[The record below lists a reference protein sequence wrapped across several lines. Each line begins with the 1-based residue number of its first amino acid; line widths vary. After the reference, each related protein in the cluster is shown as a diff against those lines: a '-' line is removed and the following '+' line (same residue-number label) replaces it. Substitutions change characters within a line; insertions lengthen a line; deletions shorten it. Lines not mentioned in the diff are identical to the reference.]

1 MSPLLSSR
9 LGSRLGAG
17 LARRLA
23 GRFNTAPVGG
33 EHPDAPRTWTRGVGK
48 VLAHGVWNA
57 RIIGAENVPT
67 TGPVLFAA
75 NHASIIDGP
84 LLYGVT
90 PRRAHFLVKKE
101 MFQGS
106 PLTRFVGWA
115 LLQAGQI
122 PIDRTRGDRDALQ
135 SVLAVLAAGGAA
147 GVFPEGT
154 RGRGDASS
162 VRSGIAWIA
171 LQSGAPVVPVACLG
185 AHRPGERSRAVPP
198 VRRELTFAFGA
209 PFTVVKEPGV
219 PGRVA
224 LANAVEQ
231 VREQLSAHVLDSL
244 QRTGIELREDG
255 SDAAELGLG
264 ELASDDVPGGTRE
277 RNP

>member
-1 MSPLLSSR
+1 V
-9 LGSRLGAG
+9 
-17 LARRLA
+17 
-23 GRFNTAPVGG
+23 NKAPVGG
-33 EHPDAPRTWTRGVGK
+33 SHPDAPRPWTRAVGT
-48 VLAHGVWNA
+48 LFARGLWNS
-57 RIIGAENVPT
+57 RVIGAENVPT

-75 NHASIIDGP
+75 NHASIMDGP

-90 PRRAHFLVKKE
+90 PRAAHFLVKKE
-101 MFQGS
+101 MFEGS
-106 PLTRFVGWA
+106 AVNRFVGWS

-154 RGRGDASS
+154 RGRGDAAS

-185 AHRPGERSRAVPP
+185 AHRAGEKPRSVPP
-198 VRRELTFAFGA
+198 LRRKLSFCFGE
-209 PFTVVKEPGV
+209 PYTVVKDPGV

-224 LANAVEQ
+224 LADAVEQ
-231 VREQLSAHVLDSL
+231 VRVKLSSHVLDSL
-244 QRTGIELREDG
+244 QRTGIQLPEDQDG
-255 SDAAELGLG
+255 VDELGLG
-264 ELASDDVPGGTRE
+264 EMASDDVPGGTR
-277 RNP
+277 

>member
-1 MSPLLSSR
+1 MKLRPHSAPTR
-9 LGSRLGAG
+9 GSL
-17 LARRLA
+17 
-23 GRFNTAPVGG
+23 PG
-33 EHPDAPRTWTRGVGK
+33 EPFAWTRGVGK
-48 VLAHGVWNA
+48 VFAHGVWNS
-57 RIIGAENVPT
+57 RVLGAENVPR

-75 NHASIIDGP
+75 NHASIMDGP
-84 LLYGVT
+84 LLFGVT
-90 PRRAHFLVKKE
+90 PRPAHFLVKSE
-101 MFQGS
+101 MFTGS
-106 PLTRFVGWA
+106 PLNRFVGWS

-154 RGRGDASS
+154 RGRGDAAS

-185 AHRPGERSRAVPP
+185 AHLPGEPRRSVPP
-198 VRRELTFAFGA
+198 VRRRLTFCFGE

-224 LANAVEQ
+224 LAAAVEQ
-231 VREQLSAHVLDSL
+231 VRVKLSGHVLNSL
-244 QRTGIELREDG
+244 QRTGIQLPDD
-255 SDAAELGLG
+255 DADDELGLG
-264 ELASDDVPGGTRE
+264 DMASDDVPGGTR
-277 RNP
+277 

>member
-1 MSPLLSSR
+1 V
-9 LGSRLGAG
+9 
-17 LARRLA
+17 
-23 GRFNTAPVGG
+23 NKAPVGG
-33 EHPDAPRTWTRGVGK
+33 EHPGKPYAWTRGIGK
-48 VLAHGVWNA
+48 FLAHGVWNA
-57 RIIGAENVPT
+57 RILGAEHVPT
-67 TGPVLFAA
+67 SGPVLFAA
-75 NHASIIDGP
+75 NHASIMDGP

-101 MFQGS
+101 MFEGS

-122 PIDRTRGDRDALQ
+122 PIDRSRGDRDALQ
-135 SVLAVLAAGGAA
+135 SVLAVLSSGGAA

-154 RGRGDASS
+154 RGRGDAAS

-185 AHRPGERSRAVPP
+185 AHLPGERARSVPP
-198 VRRELTFAFGA
+198 VRRKLTFSFGE

-219 PGRVA
+219 PGRIA

-231 VREQLSAHVLDSL
+231 VRVKLSSHVLDSL
-244 QRTGIELREDG
+244 QRTGIALPEDETA
-255 SDAAELGLG
+255 AAELGLG
-264 ELASDDVPGGTRE
+264 EMASDDVPGGTR
-277 RNP
+277 

>member
-1 MSPLLSSR
+1 MNR
-9 LGSRLGAG
+9 
-17 LARRLA
+17 
-23 GRFNTAPVGG
+23 APVGG
-33 EHPDAPRTWTRGVGK
+33 EHPGPPQAWTRAVGK
-48 VLAHGVWNA
+48 LLAHGVWNA
-57 RIIGAENVPT
+57 RVLGAENVPT

-75 NHASIIDGP
+75 NHASIVDGP

-101 MFQGS
+101 MFEGS
-106 PLTRFVGWA
+106 LLTRFVGGA

-154 RGRGDASS
+154 RGRGDAAS

-185 AHRPGERSRAVPP
+185 AHLRGEPPRSLPP
-198 VRRELTFAFGA
+198 LRRKLTFCFGE

-219 PGRVA
+219 PGRTA
-224 LANAVEQ
+224 LANAVER
-231 VREQLSAHVLDSL
+231 VRVELSSHVLDSL
-244 QRTGIELREDG
+244 QRTGIQLPEDQDG
-255 SDAAELGLG
+255 ADELGLG
-264 ELASDDVPGGTRE
+264 EMTSDDVPGGTR
-277 RNP
+277 

>member
-1 MSPLLSSR
+1 V
-9 LGSRLGAG
+9 
-17 LARRLA
+17 
-23 GRFNTAPVGG
+23 NKAPVGG
-33 EHPDAPRTWTRGVGK
+33 EHPGKPHTWTRGIGK
-48 VLAHGVWNA
+48 FLAHGVWNA
-57 RIIGAENVPT
+57 RILGAENVPA

-75 NHASIIDGP
+75 NHASIMDGP

-101 MFQGS
+101 MFEGS
-106 PLTRFVGWA
+106 PLTRFVGWS

-122 PIDRTRGDRDALQ
+122 PIDRSRGDRDALQ

-154 RGRGDASS
+154 RGRGDAAS

-185 AHRPGERSRAVPP
+185 AHRPGERSRSVPP
-198 VRRELTFAFGA
+198 VRRRLTFAFGE
-209 PFTVVKEPGV
+209 PFRVVKEPGV
-219 PGRVA
+219 PGRTA

-231 VREQLSAHVLDSL
+231 VRVKLSGHVLESM
-244 QRTGIELREDG
+244 QRTGIRLPDDEA
-255 SDAAELGLG
+255 AAELGLG
-264 ELASDDVPGGTRE
+264 EMASDDVPGGTR
-277 RNP
+277 